1 MEISMALQ
9 DRLDAFKAP
18 RAGLSQIDIQYRHA
32 FAEWLRATKTKE
44 LCHV

>member
-18 RAGLSQIDIQYRHA
+18 RAGLSQMEIQYRRA
-32 FAEWLRATKTKE
+32 VAEWLRASKTKE